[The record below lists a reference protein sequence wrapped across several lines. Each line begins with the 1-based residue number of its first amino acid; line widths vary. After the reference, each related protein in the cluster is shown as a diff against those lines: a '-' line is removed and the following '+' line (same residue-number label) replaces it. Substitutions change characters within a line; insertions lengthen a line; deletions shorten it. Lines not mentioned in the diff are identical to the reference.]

1 MMIVWPI
8 ILPLLTAIATLFAWQ
23 KLRTQRALSLVG
35 MGAYAIIAVQ
45 LFNQVRDG
53 DIVAAQLGGWDAP
66 FGITLV
72 ADRLSGMMIL
82 LVAIVGLAT
91 IIFSTVNIDRQRV
104 ALGYYPLVNVL
115 IMGISGAFLTGDMFN
130 LYVWFEVLLISS
142 FVLLALGGDQSQ
154 LEGTFKYVIINLV
167 SSAIFLSG
175 LGLLYG
181 VAGTLNM
188 ANLAQVIPAVSAET
202 TTLIPALA
210 TIFIVAFGVK
220 AALFP
225 FFFWMPASYHTPPVS
240 ISALFAGLLTKVGVY
255 SLVRTFTL
263 IFVGDWLYTHMTVLI
278 VLAGITMV
286 TGVFGAMS
294 QMQMRRILAFH
305 SISQVGY
312 MMMGLALAFISPLAL
327 AGTIVFIA
335 HHSLVKSNL
344 FLISGAVRWL
354 RGSDDLHKLGGLLQT
369 RPYLSTLFFLT
380 AMSLAGI
387 PPLSGFWSKFLLV
400 KAGLDVEQYVITAVA
415 LFTGVWT
422 LYSMTKIWSYA
433 FWQSPKHTVAL
444 PIDYSTFELGVHL
457 LPIVVLV
464 VLVVWMGIS
473 AEAVITFAQDTADQL
488 LKPTDYI
495 NAVLG
500 NP

>member
-1 MMIVWPI
+1 MIVWPI
-8 ILPLLTAIATLFAWQ
+8 ILPLLTAIATLFAWR
-23 KLRTQRALSLVG
+23 KIRIQRGISLLS
-35 MGAYAIIAVQ
+35 MGIYFVIAVRI
-45 LFNQVRDG
+45 FNDARSGTIQVVQIG
-53 DIVAAQLGGWDAP
+53 AWDAP
-66 FGITLV
+66 FGISLV
-72 ADRLSGMMIL
+72 ADQLSAMMIL
-82 LVAIVGLAT
+82 LVAIVGTAT
-91 IIFSTVNIDRQRV
+91 IIFSTANIDRQRV
-104 ALGYYPLVNVL
+104 ALGYYPLTNIL

-142 FVLLALGGDQSQ
+142 FVLLALGGDRSQ
-154 LEGTFKYVIINLV
+154 LQGTFKYVIINLV

-188 ANLAQVIPAVSAET
+188 ANLGQVIPLISAEIP
-202 TTLIPALA
+202 TLIPTLA
-210 TIFIVAFGVK
+210 TIFMVAFGVK

-263 IFVGDWLYTHMTVLI
+263 IFVADWQYTHLGLLL

-294 QMQMRRILAFH
+294 QMEMRRILAFH
-305 SISQVGY
+305 SVSQVGY
-312 MMMGLALAFISPLAL
+312 MIMGLALAFVSPLAL

-344 FLISGAVRWL
+344 FLISGVVRWL
-354 RGSDDLHKLGGLLQT
+354 RGTDDLHYLGGLLKT
-369 RPYLSTLFFLT
+369 RPYLSAFFFLT

-400 KAGLDVEQYVITAVA
+400 KAGLDATQYWITAAA

-433 FWQSPKHTVAL
+433 FWQSPKREVVE
-444 PIDYSTFELGVHL
+444 PVDYSKFELAVHL
-457 LPIVVLV
+457 IPVASLLILI
-464 VLVVWMGIS
+464 VWMGIS
-473 AEAVITFAQDTADQL
+473 AETVITFAQSTSEQL
-488 LKPTDYI
+488 LDPTGYI
-495 NAVLG
+495 SAVLG
-500 NP
+500 DS